1 MYRTHTIELWT
12 FDVYGSRP
20 RGPDDNQCVFS
31 PVTFLPGNLEG
42 GGGGKEIINARL
54 LLSVSLFLRAKGR
67 KKKRLRQTTGI
78 VAVKQHKLQVIR
90 LRTFIQEKA
99 WHVGWRSFFPV
110 PIRCTCAARG
120 DASAVRGEVRR

>member
-12 FDVYGSRP
+12 LDVYGSRP

-67 KKKRLRQTTGI
+67 KKKKTTANNGDCRCQAAQASGNK
-78 VAVKQHKLQVIR
+78 VAYVYTGKGMACRMEKL
-90 LRTFIQEKA
+90 LP
-99 WHVGWRSFFPV
+99 RSDPMYV
-110 PIRCTCAARG
+110 CGAG
-120 DASAVRGEVRR
+120 